1 MNLAFFRF
9 CKSSKE
15 LILNVITTFFLSY
28 KDHAMDD
35 SNNNIIICHSLLDSF
50 LIQDE
55 HLISSNNITPQSH
68 IKVWKGNDHELKKLL
83 IVN

>member
-28 KDHAMDD
+28 KDHAIDD
-35 SNNNIIICHSLLDSF
+35 SNNNIIIRHSLLGYLAS
-50 LIQDE
+50 E
-55 HLISSNNITPQSH
+55 VTSTGNISS
-68 IKVWKGNDHELKKLL
+68 G
-83 IVN
+83 

>member
-28 KDHAMDD
+28 KDNCNIAMDD
-35 SNNNIIICHSLLDSF
+35 SNNNIIICHSLLGYLAS
-50 LIQDE
+50 E
-55 HLISSNNITPQSH
+55 VTSTGNISP
-68 IKVWKGNDHELKKLL
+68 G
-83 IVN
+83 

>member
-9 CKSSKE
+9 CKPSKE

-35 SNNNIIICHSLLDSF
+35 SNNNIIIWKAGTGMSGKSVSVFLHSRLQYYVQ
-50 LIQDE
+50 I
-55 HLISSNNITPQSH
+55 
-68 IKVWKGNDHELKKLL
+68 
-83 IVN
+83 